1 MWVGLGADPH
11 QDMQQQDDP
20 YPRAMAL
27 LAQREHSARELERKL
42 RDKGYAPELI
52 AACMARLQQERLQSD
67 ARYAESYVHMRAGK
81 GYGPLRIRAE
91 LAERGVTD
99 EFIAPPLEEMDGQW
113 SELAEQARRKRF
125 GSKLPKDFQER
136 ARQARF
142 LQYRGFATE
151 HFRKVFNGDE

>member
-1 MWVGLGADPH
+1 M
-11 QDMQQQDDP
+11 DMQQQDDP

-42 RDKGYAPELI
+42 CDKGFSPALVAECI
-52 AACMARLQQERLQSD
+52 ARLQQERLQSD
-67 ARYAESYVHMRAGK
+67 VRYAESYVHMRTGK

-91 LAERGVTD
+91 LAERGVAD
-99 EFIAPPLEEMDGQW
+99 EFIAPPLEEMTGQW
-113 SELAEQARRKRF
+113 AELAEQARRKRF
-125 GSKLPKDFQER
+125 GNRLPKDFQER

-151 HFRKVFNGDE
+151 HFRNVFSGDE

>member
-1 MWVGLGADPH
+1 
-11 QDMQQQDDP
+11 MQQQDDP
-20 YPRAMAL
+20 YPRAIAL

-42 RDKGYAPELI
+42 CDKGFPFERVAECI
-52 AACMARLQQERLQSD
+52 ARLQQERLQSD
-67 ARYAESYVHMRAGK
+67 ARYAESYVRMRAGK

-91 LAERGVTD
+91 LAERGVAD
-99 EFIAPPLEEMDGQW
+99 AFMAPPLEEMDGQW

-125 GSKLPKDFQER
+125 GNKLPKDFQER

-151 HFRKVFNGDE
+151 HFRNVFSGDE

>member
-1 MWVGLGADPH
+1 MH
-11 QDMQQQDDP
+11 QQDDP
-20 YPRAMAL
+20 YPRAIAL

-42 RDKGYAPELI
+42 CDKGFPSGRVAECI
-52 AACMARLQQERLQSD
+52 ARLQQERLQSD
-67 ARYAESYVHMRAGK
+67 ARYAESYVHLRAGK

-91 LAERGVTD
+91 LAERGVAD

-125 GSKLPKDFQER
+125 GNKLPQDFQER

-151 HFRKVFNGDE
+151 HFRHVFSGDE

>member
-1 MWVGLGADPH
+1 M
-11 QDMQQQDDP
+11 DMQQQDDP
-20 YPRAMAL
+20 YPRAIAL

-42 RDKGYAPELI
+42 YDKGF
-52 AACMARLQQERLQSD
+52 AADMVAECIARLQQERLQSD
-67 ARYAESYVHMRAGK
+67 GRYAESYVHMRAGK

-99 EFIAPPLEEMDGQW
+99 EFITSPLEEMDGQW

-125 GSKLPKDFQER
+125 GNKLPKDFQER

-151 HFRKVFNGDE
+151 HFRNVFNGDE